1 MSDFQYQGPL
11 EDDPATTIARGLR
24 EKRLRFTKKIPNDHD
39 SDICSPRDRRSAL
52 SVFDEAVEKICEDNR
67 LEVTTEADYK
77 IRVILGITKAQPSAS
92 VFQNKQQLS
101 PIDPQYAEPPI
112 TQLGGCS
119 TGAKTVGPIRFLREP
134 FRKSELCKGSPDLGK
149 IKNGLSLE
157 D

>member
-1 MSDFQYQGPL
+1 MSDFQDQGPL
-11 EDDPATTIARGLR
+11 EYDPVTTIASGLR
-24 EKRLRFTKKIPNDHD
+24 EKRLRFIKKIPNDHD
-39 SDICSPRDRRSAL
+39 SDICSPRDRRAAL
-52 SVFDEAVEKICEDNR
+52 AVFDEAIEKIREENR

-101 PIDPQYAEPPI
+101 PIDPH
-112 TQLGGCS
+112 
-119 TGAKTVGPIRFLREP
+119 TGAKTVGPNRFLRGP

-149 IKNGLSLE
+149 IKSGLSLE